1 MMIGLAFE
9 DGRRDG
15 EGGKSGRRKGSSMM
29 RALTL
34 LETIAARG
42 TPATPTQL
50 NEALDLPK
58 PTIHR
63 LCATLEEFGFLQKSL
78 DGRGLTVGPRL
89 RAIAQNALLSS
100 EQLFLIRAILEKISD
115 TVGETANITVPD
127 FNRMRYLDRVETQWP
142 LRLQLPVGSQVP
154 LHCTASG
161 KLYLSSL
168 DTAVR
173 HKILQALQLEKLT
186 VNTIT
191 DADALERELVRIEET
206 GISTD
211 NEEFI
216 EGMVAV
222 AVPVNSPDGRL
233 IATLAIHAP
242 IVRMSMDQALSWV
255 PDLRAA
261 AAQLSEIVAVNR
273 TSEAP

>member
-1 MMIGLAFE
+1 MTGGSASDDEIGG
-9 DGRRDG
+9 GRPR
-15 EGGKSGRRKGSSMM
+15 RRKGSSMM

-42 TPATPTQL
+42 APATPTQL

-63 LCATLEEFGFLQKSL
+63 LCATLEEFGFLQRSL
-78 DGRGLTVGPRL
+78 DGMGLTVGPRL

-100 EQLFLIRAILEKISD
+100 EQLFLVRAILEQVSKN
-115 TVGETANITVPD
+115 VGETANITVPD
-127 FNRMRYLDRVETQWP
+127 YNRMRYLDRVETQWP

-168 DTAVR
+168 DSALR
-173 HKILQALQLEKLT
+173 HKLLQALELEKLT
-186 VNTIT
+186 GNTIV
-191 DADALERELVRIEET
+191 DADRLEQELARIEAA

-222 AVPVNSPDGRL
+222 AVPLLAPNGKL

-242 IVRMSMDQALSWV
+242 IVRMSMAQALKWA
-255 PDLRAA
+255 PDLQAA
-261 AAQLSEIVAVNR
+261 AAKLSDIISVNR
-273 TSEAP
+273 ASQAN

>member
-1 MMIGLAFE
+1 MADGSAFD
-9 DGRRDG
+9 DGRHDG
-15 EGGKSGRRKGSSMM
+15 EGGKPGRRKGSSMM
-29 RALTL
+29 RALAL

-42 TPATPTQL
+42 APATPTQL
-50 NEALDLPK
+50 NEELDLPK

-78 DGRGLTVGPRL
+78 DGKGLTVGPRL

-100 EQLFLIRAILEKISD
+100 DQLFLVRAILENVSD

-168 DTAVR
+168 DPAVR
-173 HKILQALQLEKLT
+173 HKVLQALKLEKLT

-191 DADALERELVRIEET
+191 DADRLEQELVRIEEAEF
-206 GISTD
+206 STD

-216 EGMVAV
+216 AGMVAV
-222 AVPVNSPDGRL
+222 AVPVLSRNGKL

-242 IVRMSMDQALSWV
+242 IIRMSMEQALTWI

-261 AAQLSEIVAVNR
+261 AAQLSDIVAVER
-273 TSEAP
+273 VSEAP

>member
-1 MMIGLAFE
+1 MTHGLAVE
-9 DGRRDG
+9 QEGQDRE
-15 EGGKSGRRKGSSMM
+15 EGGSGRRKGSSMM
-29 RALTL
+29 RALSL
-34 LETIAARG
+34 LETIAERG
-42 TPATPTQL
+42 APATPTQL

-58 PTIHR
+58 PTVHR
-63 LCATLEEFGFLQKSL
+63 LCATLEEFGFLQRSL
-78 DGRGLTVGPRL
+78 DGKGLTVGPRL

-100 EQLFLIRAILEKISD
+100 EQLFLIRAILEKVSG

-161 KLYLSSL
+161 KLYLSGL
-168 DTAVR
+168 DSAVR
-173 HKILQALQLEKLT
+173 PKVLQALNLEKLT
-186 VNTIT
+186 PNTIT
-191 DADALERELVRIEET
+191 GSDALERELMRIDAA

-222 AVPVNSPDGRL
+222 AVPVNSANGKL

-261 AAQLSEIVAVNR
+261 AAQLSEIVAV
-273 TSEAP
+273 TQES

>member
-1 MMIGLAFE
+1 MTGELTVDDETE
-9 DGRRDG
+9 DGRP
-15 EGGKSGRRKGSSMM
+15 GRRKGSSMM

-42 TPATPTQL
+42 APATPTQL

-63 LCATLEEFGFLQKSL
+63 LCATLEEFGFLQRSL
-78 DGRGLTVGPRL
+78 DGKGLTVGPRL

-100 EQLFLIRAILEKISD
+100 EQLFLVRAILEQVSK

-127 FNRMRYLDRVETQWP
+127 YNRMRYLDRVETQWP

-168 DTAVR
+168 DSTVR
-173 HKILQALQLEKLT
+173 HKVLHALELEKLT
-186 VNTIT
+186 ANTIV
-191 DADALERELVRIEET
+191 DADRLEQELARIEAA

-222 AVPVNSPDGRL
+222 AVPLQDPNGKL

-242 IVRMSMDQALSWV
+242 IVRMSMAQALEWA
-255 PDLRAA
+255 PELRAA
-261 AAQLSEIVAVNR
+261 AAQLSDIISVNR
-273 TSEAP
+273 ASQAN

>member
-9 DGRRDG
+9 DGGRDG

-168 DTAVR
+168 
-173 HKILQALQLEKLT
+173 
-186 VNTIT
+186 
-191 DADALERELVRIEET
+191 
-206 GISTD
+206 
-211 NEEFI
+211 
-216 EGMVAV
+216 
-222 AVPVNSPDGRL
+222 P
-233 IATLAIHAP
+233 
-242 IVRMSMDQALSWV
+242 
-255 PDLRAA
+255 RAA
-261 AAQLSEIVAVNR
+261 RTVFRMTSGR
-273 TSEAP
+273 TSSGGGTQAPRSSRRSSLENILTMGSLSPASICTLWTISI

>member
-1 MMIGLAFE
+1 MTHGLAVE
-9 DGRRDG
+9 QEGHDLE
-15 EGGKSGRRKGSSMM
+15 EGGTGRRKGSSMM
-29 RALTL
+29 RALSL
-34 LETIAARG
+34 LETIAERG
-42 TPATPTQL
+42 APATPTQL

-58 PTIHR
+58 PTVHR
-63 LCATLEEFGFLQKSL
+63 LCATLEKFGFLQRSL
-78 DGRGLTVGPRL
+78 DGKGLTVGPRL
-89 RAIAQNALLSS
+89 RAIAQNALLSC
-100 EQLFLIRAILEKISD
+100 EQLFLIRAILEKVSG

-168 DTAVR
+168 DSAVR
-173 HKILQALQLEKLT
+173 LKILQALDLEKLT
-186 VNTIT
+186 ANTIT
-191 DADALERELVRIEET
+191 DADALERELMRIDGA

-222 AVPVNSPDGRL
+222 AVPVNSAKGKL

-242 IVRMSMDQALSWV
+242 VVRMSMDQALSWV

-261 AAQLSEIVAVNR
+261 AAQLSEIVAV
-273 TSEAP
+273 TQKS

>member
-1 MMIGLAFE
+1 MIARLAFE
-9 DGRRDG
+9 DDGRDG
-15 EGGKSGRRKGSSMM
+15 KGGKSGRRKGSSMM

-42 TPATPTQL
+42 APATPTQL

-100 EQLFLIRAILEKISD
+100 EQLFLVRAILEKISD

-173 HKILQALQLEKLT
+173 HKILQALTLEKLT

-191 DADALERELVRIEET
+191 DADALERELVRIEEA

-222 AVPVNSPDGRL
+222 AVPVNSRDGRL

-242 IVRMSMDQALSWV
+242 IVRMSKDQALSWV
-255 PDLRAA
+255 PDLRDA
-261 AAQLSEIVAVNR
+261 AAQLSDIVAVVR
-273 TSEAP
+273 DRERS

>member
-1 MMIGLAFE
+1 MTGGLAFDDDGHDSE
-9 DGRRDG
+9 DG
-15 EGGKSGRRKGSSMM
+15 KTGRRKGSSMM

-42 TPATPTQL
+42 APATPTQL

-78 DGRGLTVGPRL
+78 DGKGLTVGPRL

-100 EQLFLIRAILEKISD
+100 EQLFLIRAILEKVSD

-161 KLYLSSL
+161 KLYLSGL

-173 HKILQALQLEKLT
+173 HKVLRALKLEKLT

-191 DADALERELVRIEET
+191 DADTLEQELVRIEEA
-206 GISTD
+206 GFSTD

-222 AVPVNSPDGRL
+222 AVPVQGRNGKL

-242 IVRMSMDQALSWV
+242 VVRMSMEQAKSWI

-261 AAQLSEIVAVNR
+261 AAQLSEIVAVSR
-273 TSEAP
+273 AAEAS

>member
-1 MMIGLAFE
+1 MTGELAFDDDGHDKE
-9 DGRRDG
+9 D
-15 EGGKSGRRKGSSMM
+15 GKSGRRKGSSMT
-29 RALTL
+29 RALSL

-63 LCATLEEFGFLQKSL
+63 LCATLEELGFLQKSL
-78 DGRGLTVGPRL
+78 DGKGLTVGPRL
-89 RAIAQNALLSS
+89 RAIAQNALLSN
-100 EQLFLIRAILEKISD
+100 EQLFLVRAILEKVSD

-127 FNRMRYLDRVETQWP
+127 YNRMRYLDRVETQWP

-161 KLYLSSL
+161 KLYLSGL
-168 DTAVR
+168 DPAVR
-173 HKILQALQLEKLT
+173 HKILQAIKLEKLT

-191 DADALERELVRIEET
+191 GADRLEQELVRIEDA
-206 GISTD
+206 GFSTD

-222 AVPVNSPDGRL
+222 AVPVQGPKGKM
-233 IATLAIHAP
+233 IATLAIHGP
-242 IVRMSMDQALSWV
+242 IVRMSMEQAQSWI

-261 AAQLSEIVAVNR
+261 AAQLSEIIKVKR
-273 TSEAP
+273 TAEAS

>member
-1 MMIGLAFE
+1 MTGGLAF
-9 DGRRDG
+9 DNNGHDSDDD
-15 EGGKSGRRKGSSMM
+15 KSGRRKGSSML

-34 LETIAARG
+34 LETIAERG

-50 NEALDLPK
+50 NEALALPK

-78 DGRGLTVGPRL
+78 DGKGLTVGPRL
-89 RAIAQNALLSS
+89 RAMAQNALLSS
-100 EQLFLIRAILEKISD
+100 EQLFLIRAVLEKVSGK
-115 TVGETANITVPD
+115 VGETANITVPD

-161 KLYLSSL
+161 KLYLSGL
-168 DTAVR
+168 DAAVR
-173 HKILQALQLEKLT
+173 YKVLQALKLEKLT

-191 DADALERELVRIEET
+191 DAEVLEQELVRIAEA

-222 AVPVNSPDGRL
+222 AVPVQSSNGKL

-242 IVRMSMDQALSWV
+242 IVRMSMEQALSWV
-255 PDLRAA
+255 PELRAA
-261 AAQLSEIVAVNR
+261 AGQLSEIVAVNR
-273 TSEAP
+273 EPEAP